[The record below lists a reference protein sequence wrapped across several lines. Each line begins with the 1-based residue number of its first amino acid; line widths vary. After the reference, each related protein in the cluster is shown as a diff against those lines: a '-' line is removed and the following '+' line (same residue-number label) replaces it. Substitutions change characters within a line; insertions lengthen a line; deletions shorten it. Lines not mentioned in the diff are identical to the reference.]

1 MSDRTTVVVGYVP
14 NQEGEAALSHA
25 VAEARTRDARL
36 LVVNTS
42 RGDALVDERYADD
55 EQLGALRRRLR
66 EQRGRPR
73 ARARDPRPRGRTRRS
88 SRSPQERRADLVVIG
103 LRRRPPVG
111 KLLMGST
118 AQRVLL
124 EATCPV
130 LAVKSPR

>member
-55 EQLGALRRRLR
+55 DQVGALRTRLEDAGVDHELVR
-66 EQRGRPR
+66 AIRGRE
-73 ARARDPRPRGRTRRS
+73 AHEEILAVAS
-88 SRSPQERRADLVVIG
+88 ERRADLVVIG
-103 LRRRPPVG
+103 LRRRTPVG

>member
-55 EQLGALRRRLR
+55 DQVGALRTRLQDAGVDHELVR
-66 EQRGRPR
+66 AIRGRE
-73 ARARDPRPRGRTRRS
+73 AHEEILAVAA
-88 SRSPQERRADLVVIG
+88 ERRADLVVIG
-103 LRRRPPVG
+103 LRRRTPVG

>member
-25 VAEARTRDARL
+25 VAEARARDGRL
-36 LVVNTS
+36 LVVNSS

-55 EQLGALRRRLR
+55 EQVGVLRRRLESAGVEHELVR
-66 EQRGRPR
+66 SIRGRE
-73 ARARDPRPRGRTRRS
+73 AHEEILAVAA
-88 SRSPQERRADLVVIG
+88 ERRADLVVIG
-103 LRRRPPVG
+103 LRRRTPVG

-130 LAVKSPR
+130 LAVKTPR